1 MVVLQVRDQVV
12 EVKLFDY
19 GGKKEDF
26 LTDALFFLLVLL
38 WFIVDV
44 SKKTTFPGGNKNDQV
59 NQN

>member
-1 MVVLQVRDQVV
+1 MVVLQVQDQAV
-12 EVKLFDY
+12 EVKLFDMDV
-19 GGKKEDF
+19 KKKIF
-26 LTDALFFLLVLL
+26 LLMALFFLLVLL